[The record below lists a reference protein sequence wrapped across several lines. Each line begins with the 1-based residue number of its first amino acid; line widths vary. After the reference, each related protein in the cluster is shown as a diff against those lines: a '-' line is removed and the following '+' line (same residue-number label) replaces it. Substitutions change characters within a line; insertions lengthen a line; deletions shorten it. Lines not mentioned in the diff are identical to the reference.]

1 MAASHKY
8 VREKGSSEGGGSMEQ
23 QKSGSARPL
32 YSDIA
37 ERTQGDLYIGVVGP
51 VRTGKST
58 FIAGFMEQM
67 VLPLMADSPRRARL
81 TDELPQSGSG
91 RTIMTT
97 QPKFIPGEGA
107 AEIHLDSGLNA
118 RVRMVDSVGYLI
130 PGALGTQEGE
140 AARMVSTPWAAE
152 DMPFEQAAALGTR
165 KVIEDHATVGV
176 VVTCDGT
183 VADLPRSSYTGAEEQ
198 VIRQLK
204 ALGKPFAVV
213 LNSAYPASADAK
225 SLRDAL
231 ESKYD
236 VPVAL
241 LNVKEMNAADIQ
253 QLLSGLLLEFP
264 LREVRFHVPGWIG
277 ALDESHWLPA
287 HALETIR
294 TLGGSMKKM
303 RDKGL
308 AAAAFSDSDYL
319 LSPRDEQVNLG
330 EGAVRFEVPVRE
342 GLFNQIL
349 SEQCGETITGDA
361 HLLSLM
367 KELVAAKREY
377 DRVSG
382 ALKAVQQTGY
392 GLVTPAMSEIH
403 LQQPE
408 LMRQGSRYGVRLR
421 ASAPTL
427 HLIRSDIETEIAPV
441 LGTQEQSEAF
451 VESLNEQY
459 EKDPQ
464 SLWDTNFFGKS
475 LKELIQE
482 GVNGKLSRL
491 PVDTQEKVQA
501 ALTKMLNEG
510 EGGMI
515 TILL

>member
-1 MAASHKY
+1 
-8 VREKGSSEGGGSMEQ
+8 MEQ
-23 QKSGSARPL
+23 DSMRAARPL
-32 YSDIA
+32 YRDIA

-58 FIAGFMEQM
+58 FIAGFMERM
-67 VLPLMADSPRRARL
+67 VLPWMADGPRRDRL

-91 RTIMTT
+91 KTIMTT
-97 QPKFIPGEGA
+97 QPKFVPGEGA
-107 AEIHLDSGLNA
+107 AEIRLDPRTA
-118 RVRMVDSVGYLI
+118 VRVRMVDSVGYLI

-140 AARMVSTPWAAE
+140 AARMVSTPWAEE
-152 DMPFEQAAALGTR
+152 DMPFEEAAALGTR
-165 KVIEDHATVGV
+165 KVMEDHATVGV

-183 VADLPRSSYTGAEEQ
+183 VAELPRSNYVAAEEQ

-204 ALGKPFAVV
+204 ALKKPFALL
-213 LNSAYPASADAK
+213 LNSARPESQEAKALRAS
-225 SLRDAL
+225 L

-236 VPVAL
+236 VPVTL
-241 LNVKEMNAADIQ
+241 LNVKEMQAEDAQ
-253 QLLSGLLLEFP
+253 RLLSSLLLEFP
-264 LREVRFHVPGWIG
+264 LREARFTVPGWLG
-277 ALDESHWLPA
+277 ALEETHYLPA
-287 HALETIR
+287 QALETIR
-294 TLGGSMKKM
+294 SLGERLKKM
-303 RDKGL
+303 RDK
-308 AAAAFSDSDYL
+308 ADIPSAFQDSEYL
-319 LSPRDEQVNLG
+319 LPPREVEVNLG
-330 EGAVRFEVPVRE
+330 EGAVLFDLPVKE
-342 GLFNQIL
+342 GLFNRIL

-367 KELVAAKREY
+367 KELVAAKKEY
-377 DRVSG
+377 DRVAG

-392 GLVTPAMSEIH
+392 GLVTPALSEVT

-408 LMRQGSRYGVRLR
+408 LMRQGSRFGVRLR
-421 ASAPTL
+421 ANAPTL

-451 VESLNEQY
+451 VETLTAQFEQN
-459 EKDPQ
+459 PQ

-475 LKELIQE
+475 LKELVQE
-482 GVNGKLSRL
+482 GVNTKLNRL
-491 PVDTQEKVQA
+491 PVETQEKVQA

>member
-1 MAASHKY
+1 MDQELT
-8 VREKGSSEGGGSMEQ
+8 RG
-23 QKSGSARPL
+23 ARPL
-32 YSDIA
+32 YRDIA
-37 ERTQGDLYIGVVGP
+37 ERTQGDMYIGVVGP

-58 FIAGFMEQM
+58 FIASFMEQM
-67 VLPLMADSPRRARL
+67 VLPLMSPGPRRDRL

-91 RTIMTT
+91 KLIMTT

-107 AEIHLDSGLNA
+107 AEVSLDHNLTA

-140 AARMVSTPWAAE
+140 AARMVSTPWS
-152 DMPFEQAAALGTR
+152 DRDIPFEEAAALGTR
-165 KVIEDHATVGV
+165 KVIEEHATIGV
-176 VVTCDGT
+176 VVTTDGT
-183 VADLPRSSYTGAEEQ
+183 IADLPRSNYVPAEEQ

-204 ALGKPFAVV
+204 TLQKPFVVV
-213 LNSAYPASADAK
+213 LNSARPESGEARA
-225 SLRDAL
+225 LRDSL

-236 VPVAL
+236 VPVSL
-241 LNVKEMNAADIQ
+241 LNVKEMKSEDIQ
-253 QLLSGLLLEFP
+253 TLLSSLLLEFP
-264 LREVRFHVPGWIG
+264 LREVRFSLPGWVG
-277 ALDESHWLPA
+277 ALEESHWLPR
-287 HALETIR
+287 HALETVAALSESLR
-294 TLGGSMKKM
+294 RV
-303 RDKGL
+303 RDKESI
-308 AAAAFSDSDYL
+308 AAAFADSPYL
-319 LSPRDEQVNLG
+319 TAPREERVRLG
-330 EGAVRFEVPVRE
+330 EGAVRYELPVRE
-342 GLFNQIL
+342 GLFNQVL

-361 HLLSLM
+361 HLLALM

-377 DRVSG
+377 DRVAG

-403 LQQPE
+403 LQQPQ

-441 LGTQEQSEAF
+441 LGTQEQSEQF
-451 VESLNEQY
+451 VATLAEEY

-464 SLWDTNFFGKS
+464 SLWETNFFGKS

-482 GVNGKLSRL
+482 GLAGKLTRM
-491 PVDTQEKVQA
+491 PVDAQEKVQS

-510 EGGMI
+510 DGGMI
-515 TILL
+515 CILL

>member
-1 MAASHKY
+1 
-8 VREKGSSEGGGSMEQ
+8 MEQ
-23 QKSGSARPL
+23 QTGAGARPL

-67 VLPLMADSPRRARL
+67 VLPLMADGPKRTRL
-81 TDELPQSGSG
+81 TDEMPQSGSG
-91 RTIMTT
+91 RTVMTT

-107 AEIHLDSGLNA
+107 AEIRLDDRVTA

-130 PGALGTQEGE
+130 PGALGTQEGD
-140 AARMVSTPWAAE
+140 AARMVSTPWSDQ
-152 DMPFEQAAALGTR
+152 DMPFEEAAALGTK
-165 KVIEDHATVGV
+165 KVITDHATVGV
-176 VVTCDGT
+176 VVTTDGT
-183 VADLPRSSYTGAEEQ
+183 VADLPRTSYTAAEEQ

-204 ALGKPFAVV
+204 GLNKPFAVV
-213 LNSAYPASADAK
+213 LNSARPDSADAK
-225 SLRDAL
+225 NLREAL
-231 ESKYD
+231 EAKYD
-236 VPVAL
+236 VPVTL
-241 LNVKEMNAADIQ
+241 LNVKEMQYGDIQ
-253 QLLSGLLLEFP
+253 RLLNGLLMEFP
-264 LREVRFHVPGWIG
+264 LREVLFRVPGWIG
-277 ALDESHWLPA
+277 ALDETHWLPA

-294 TLGGSMKKM
+294 ALGGEMKKM
-303 RDKGL
+303 RDMG
-308 AAAAFSDSDYL
+308 AAEAAFADSEYL
-319 LSPRDEQVNLG
+319 LSPRDEQVSLG
-330 EGAVRFEVPVRE
+330 EGAVRFDVPARE

-377 DRVSG
+377 DRVAG

-403 LQQPE
+403 LQEPE
-408 LMRQGSRYGVRLR
+408 LMRQGSRYGVRLK

-451 VESLNEQY
+451 VDTLTEQY
-459 EKDPQ
+459 QKDPQ

-475 LKELIQE
+475 LKDLIQE
-482 GVNGKLSRL
+482 GVSGKLSRL
-491 PVDTQEKVQA
+491 PVDTQEKVQS

>member
-1 MAASHKY
+1 MAQES
-8 VREKGSSEGGGSMEQ
+8 VQG
-23 QKSGSARPL
+23 ARPF
-32 YSDIA
+32 YRDIA

-58 FIAGFMEQM
+58 FITNFIEQM
-67 VLPLMADSPRRARL
+67 VLPFMAESPRRDRL

-91 RTIMTT
+91 KTIMTT
-97 QPKFIPGEGA
+97 QPKFVPGEGA
-107 AEIHLDSGLNA
+107 AEISLDPHTA
-118 RVRMVDSVGYLI
+118 VRVRMVDSVGYLI

-140 AARMVSTPWAAE
+140 AARMVSTPWVEE
-152 DMPFEQAAALGTR
+152 DLPFEEAAALGTQ
-165 KVIEDHATVGV
+165 KVIADHATVGV
-176 VVTCDGT
+176 VVTTDGT
-183 VADLPRSSYTGAEEQ
+183 VADLPRSNYVPAEEQ

-204 ALGKPFAVV
+204 ALQKPFAVV
-213 LNSAYPASADAK
+213 LNSAHPESGEAKALRAS
-225 SLRDAL
+225 L
-231 ESKYD
+231 ETKYD
-236 VPVAL
+236 VPVTL
-241 LNVKEMNAADIQ
+241 LNVKEMQAEDAH
-253 QLLSGLLLEFP
+253 QLLSRLLLEFP
-264 LREVRFHVPGWIG
+264 LREVRFAVPSWMG
-277 ALDESHWLPA
+277 ALEESHWLPA
-287 HALETIR
+287 HALEIIR
-294 TLGGSMKKM
+294 
-303 RDKGL
+303 
-308 AAAAFSDSDYL
+308 
-319 LSPRDEQVNLG
+319 NLG
-330 EGAVRFEVPVRE
+330 EGAVLFDLPVKD

-377 DRVSG
+377 DRVAG

-392 GLVTPAMSEIH
+392 GLVTPAMREIQ
-403 LQQPE
+403 LQPPE
-408 LMRQGSRYGVRLR
+408 LMRQGSRYGVRLK

-451 VESLNEQY
+451 VETLNEQY
-459 EKDPQ
+459 EKDPP
-464 SLWDTNFFGKS
+464 SLWETNFFGKS

-482 GVNGKLSRL
+482 GVSAKLNRL
-491 PVDTQEKVQA
+491 PIETQEKVQS

>member
-1 MAASHKY
+1 MALESIQ
-8 VREKGSSEGGGSMEQ
+8 G
-23 QKSGSARPL
+23 ARPF
-32 YSDIA
+32 YRDIA

-58 FIAGFMEQM
+58 FIASFMERM
-67 VLPLMADSPRRARL
+67 VLPFMAESPKRERL

-91 RTIMTT
+91 KTVMTT
-97 QPKFIPGEGA
+97 QPKFVPGEGA
-107 AEIHLDSGLNA
+107 AEIKLDPRTA
-118 RVRMVDSVGYLI
+118 VRVRMVDSVGYLI

-140 AARMVSTPWAAE
+140 AARMVSTPWADE
-152 DMPFEQAAALGTR
+152 DLPFEEAAALGTK
-165 KVIEDHATVGV
+165 KVISDHATVGV
-176 VVTCDGT
+176 VVTTDGT
-183 VADLPRSSYTGAEEQ
+183 VAELPRSNYVPAEEQ

-204 ALGKPFAVV
+204 ALQKPFALV
-213 LNSAYPASADAK
+213 LNSAHPESGEAKALRAS
-225 SLRDAL
+225 L

-236 VPVAL
+236 VPVTL
-241 LNVKEMNAADIQ
+241 LNVKEMTADDAQ

-264 LREVRFHVPGWIG
+264 LREVRFAVPSWMG
-277 ALDESHWLPA
+277 ALEETHWLPA
-287 HALETIR
+287 HTLEIIR
-294 TLGGSMKKM
+294 NLGDTLHKV
-303 RDKGL
+303 RDKEEI
-308 AAAAFSDSDYL
+308 ASAFQESDYL
-319 LSPRDEQVNLG
+319 LSPRETEVDLG
-330 EGAVRFEVPVRE
+330 EGAVLYELPVKE

-377 DRVSG
+377 DRVAG

-392 GLVTPAMSEIH
+392 GLVTPAMSEIK
-403 LQQPE
+403 LQPPE
-408 LMRQGSRYGVRLR
+408 LMRQGSRYGVRLK

-451 VESLNEQY
+451 VETLSEQY
-459 EKDPQ
+459 EKDPP
-464 SLWDTNFFGKS
+464 SLWETNFFGKS

-482 GVNGKLSRL
+482 GVGAKLNRL
-491 PVDTQEKVQA
+491 PIETQEKVQA